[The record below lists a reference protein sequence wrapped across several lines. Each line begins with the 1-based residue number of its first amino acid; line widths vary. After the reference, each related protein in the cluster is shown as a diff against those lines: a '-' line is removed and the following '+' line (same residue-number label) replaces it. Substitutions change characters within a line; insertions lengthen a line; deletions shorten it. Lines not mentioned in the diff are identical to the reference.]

1 MNMTEQMARRREM
14 PRLPSTSLKAA
25 AAEQG
30 PVRMHGMGHLL
41 DMSQGCQKKSLLRE
55 LGSNQRF

>member
-14 PRLPSTSLKAA
+14 PRLPSISLKAA

-41 DMSQGCQKKSLLRE
+41 DMRLPKKSLLRE